1 MAKVCW
7 FVRQANQ
14 DLLISRNLSHA
25 RAGVLGLSE
34 HWFLVWI
41 LDLIS
46 TLHSH
51 QASDSGCYFWGEE
64 RGELYRWIRQHP
76 GRTTKL
82 NISWND
88 HPVGRGQQSSGKRLG
103 QDTQA
108 MGWEGPGRGDE
119 KEGSLVGPHSP
130 PSFYRETERDGE
142 SGETALGTRGP

>member
-64 RGELYRWIRQHP
+64 AGGIVQVDKTTPWANYKAQH
-76 GRTTKL
+76 L
-82 NISWND
+82 
-88 HPVGRGQQSSGKRLG
+88 L
-103 QDTQA
+103 
-108 MGWEGPGRGDE
+108 E
-119 KEGSLVGPHSP
+119 
-130 PSFYRETERDGE
+130 
-142 SGETALGTRGP
+142 